1 MKVTR
6 KIIEIDEQK
15 CTGCGLCINAC
26 AEAAL
31 EIVDGKARMAGEI
44 FCDGLGACLDV
55 CPEDALHIVEREAED
70 FDEGAVHE
78 RLRQV
83 RPPAPAPKTEPC
95 GCPSL
100 MAHSGEKREA
110 DAETRANLEKI
121 SGAAPAADAVPH
133 WPLKLQLLNPQ
144 APFLQGRD
152 LLLVSDCAAYAAPQ
166 FAHSDAFRNHAVA
179 LACPKFEDHDAQIS
193 RIAEIIKKS
202 GIQSVTVVIMEV
214 PCCGDYMNAARK
226 AIEISGVNVPL
237 SRVVVDRHGAII
249 EYKDVTAA

>member
-1 MKVTR
+1 MKTTR
-6 KIIEIDEQK
+6 KIIEIDEEK

-31 EIVDGKARMAGEI
+31 EIVGGKAKMAGEI

-55 CPEDALHIVEREAED
+55 CPEDALHIVEREAEG

-78 RLRQV
+78 RLAQLKR
-83 RPPAPAPKTEPC
+83 PAPAPLTEPC

-100 MAHSGEKREA
+100 MAQSGEKREA

-121 SGAAPAADAVPH
+121 TGAVAAGDTVPH

-144 APFLQGRD
+144 APFLKDKD
-152 LLLVSDCAAYAAPQ
+152 LLLVSDCSAFAAPL
-166 FAHSDAFRNHAVA
+166 FIHSEAFRGHAVA

-193 RIAEIIKKS
+193 RIAEIIRKS
-202 GIQSVTVVIMEV
+202 DIQSVTVVIMEV
-214 PCCGDYMNAARK
+214 PCCGGYMNAARK
-226 AIEISGVNVPL
+226 AIQISGANVPL

-249 EYKDVTAA
+249 EYKNVTAA